1 MTDSDSATFK
11 LAQRLG
17 ECLKQRGLLLV
28 TAESCT
34 GGWVGQAVTEVA
46 GSSTWFERGFITY
59 SNASKCEML
68 GVRQSTLD
76 QYGAVSPQTA
86 QEMALGALTRSRAQ
100 IAVSVT
106 GIAGP
111 DGGTA
116 IKPVGMVCFAWAI
129 KAGSMQQQ
137 THFFTG
143 DREAIRRAAVSTALQ
158 GLLFLSDSVAI
169 VT

>member
-34 GGWVGQAVTEVA
+34 GGWVGQAVTAVA

-116 IKPVGMVCFAWAI
+116 IKPVGMVCFTWAI
-129 KAGSMQQQ
+129 KEGLMQQQ

-143 DREAIRRAAVSTALQ
+143 DREAIRRSAVTTALL
-158 GLLFLSDSVAI
+158 GLLQLSEGVTI